1 MRLPA
6 AVLPCLLILTLSS
19 TASAITWNVPIDAPT
34 IQAGIDSASTG
45 DTVLVACDIYY
56 EYDIAPKSGITV
68 RSEAGDPSCAIV
80 DAGGLGVV
88 FNCGGV
94 DSTTTIEGFTITGGS
109 GSNGGGVIL
118 SGCHLSF
125 VDCVLSGNSAAK
137 GGGIYCFGSSPRIT
151 RCILSRNE
159 ATDSGG
165 GMYLY
170 FHCYPILT
178 NCTFF
183 ENAAPTA
190 GGLYCQPLA
199 DALLNNTI
207 IAFST
212 LGEAVA
218 CEDQASTLLTCCDV
232 YGNAGG
238 DWVGCIAGQDSV
250 NNNLWADP
258 MFCDPDAGNF
268 TLAENSPCAPD
279 HSPLGCGLIGA
290 DTVGCSATAVAGA
303 EIELPTALYLGP
315 AVPNPFNPITEI
327 SYGIPAGGVASRV
340 IMKVYDATGREVTT
354 LIDQDQGPGEYRV
367 VWDGRDH
374 KGVGAASGVYFY
386 RVTWNGRS
394 ETRRMVLLK

>member
-1 MRLPA
+1 VRLPA

-279 HSPLGCGLIGA
+279 HSPLGCG
-290 DTVGCSATAVAGA
+290 
-303 EIELPTALYLGP
+303 
-315 AVPNPFNPITEI
+315 
-327 SYGIPAGGVASRV
+327 YGIPAGGVASRV

-374 KGVGAASGVYFY
+374 KGIDVASGVYFY
-386 RVTWNGRS
+386 RICWKGKSQTK
-394 ETRRMVLLK
+394 RMVLLK